1 MRKSGNDADLPG
13 YVRIQS
19 LRKGDGPVTGQSD
32 RADWIGVLAWL
43 IVTPGPVFLLGQPPR
58 RNVAK
63 LDEFLDH
70 PVVEVLPVDADV
82 AQIYGE
88 IIVDLR
94 RAGRPLPTNDIW
106 IAAIAVRAGG
116 TVLTFDEHF
125 REIGRV
131 GAIVL
136 SQPSPD

>member
-1 MRKSGNDADLPG
+1 M
-13 YVRIQS
+13 V
-19 LRKGDGPVTGQSD
+19 
-32 RADWIGVLAWL
+32 IGELWA
-43 IVTPGPVFLLGQPPR
+43 GFLLGSR
-58 RNVAK
+58 LDRNVAE

>member
-1 MRKSGNDADLPG
+1 MT
-13 YVRIQS
+13 RICLDTS
-19 LRKGDGPVTGQSD
+19 AYSHFRKGDGPVTGHLD
-32 RADWIGVLAWL
+32 RADWIGV
-43 IVTPGPVFLLGQPPR
+43 PGVVIGELWAGFLLGSR
-58 RNVAK
+58 LDRNVAE

-136 SQPSPD
+136 PQPSPD